1 MATRREY
8 TFSFIEETCLLACH
22 PLYVKNWKE
31 LDELRDYKPSE
42 YRKILR
48 LCWLR
53 SVGLSFKHIPSNK
66 LTTVSSVDDSIKKH
80 DFING

>member
-8 TFSFIEETCLLACH
+8 TFSFIEETCLLASY
-22 PLYVKNWKE
+22 PLFAESWKD

-53 SVGLSFKHIPSNK
+53 SVGLSFKHIPSKK
-66 LTTVSSVDDSIKKH
+66 LTTVSSVDDSIKQH